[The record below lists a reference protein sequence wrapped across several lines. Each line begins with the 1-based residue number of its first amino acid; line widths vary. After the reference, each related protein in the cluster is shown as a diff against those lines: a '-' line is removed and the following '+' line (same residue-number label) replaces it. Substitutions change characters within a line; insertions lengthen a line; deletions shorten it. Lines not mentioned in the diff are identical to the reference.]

1 VTASDKSIVNLWRQ
15 VARITERPLTKLFLF
30 TTPVRLFREGPLAP
44 VWYAQQHAFD
54 HALLRYS
61 VKALHAAMPHVHS
74 CQRGTHWH
82 NPFVGRSSHGGLA
95 P

>member
-1 VTASDKSIVNLWRQ
+1 VTASDESIVNLSRQ

-30 TTPVRLFREGPLAP
+30 TTLARLFREGPLAP
-44 VWYAQQHAFD
+44 VWYAPQHAFD

-61 VKALHAAMPHVHS
+61 VKVLHAAMRMSILV
-74 CQRGTHWH
+74 
-82 NPFVGRSSHGGLA
+82 NEELIGRSSHGGLA